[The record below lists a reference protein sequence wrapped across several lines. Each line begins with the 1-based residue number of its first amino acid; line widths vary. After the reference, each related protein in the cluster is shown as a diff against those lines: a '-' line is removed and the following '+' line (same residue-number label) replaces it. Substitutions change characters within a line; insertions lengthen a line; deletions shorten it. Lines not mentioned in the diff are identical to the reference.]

1 MHQQD
6 SFDITEE
13 IVEFCRF
20 ARTNGF
26 SAGVTETVDSLQA
39 AAAIASAGRETF
51 KSAMRAELC
60 SSKEEWDIFDRLFEE
75 FWSGSARSSSD
86 RPDREEQTSQPK
98 ARSQEMERE
107 RAAIFATGE
116 PPARPAE
123 EEGSAFAGASVLERI
138 RKMDF
143 SEVPASDQAVLERL
157 AERLLKQM
165 TRRLS
170 RRLKIA
176 ELRGQVDLRRT
187 IRKNIG
193 RGGEPIDLRFKGK
206 KLQQAQIVILL
217 DVSGSMN
224 LYSMFLLKFA
234 HALQKHF
241 KRAGTFIF
249 STEVH
254 DVTGALRTRKLADA
268 FGSLSEIA
276 TGWSGGTKIGDS
288 LREFN
293 RIHAKKS
300 MSRDTFVII
309 LSDGWDTGEPEV
321 LAAELRALKR
331 RASKVVW
338 LNPLL
343 GLHDYQPITR
353 GMAAALPHVDV
364 FAPAHSLESL
374 LELERHLTR
383 GIAR

>member
-1 MHQQD
+1 MLQQD
-6 SFDITEE
+6 SFDFTKE

-39 AAAIASAGRETF
+39 AAAVDSAGRETF

-60 SSKEEWDIFDRLFEE
+60 SSKEEWDVFDRLFEE
-75 FWSGSARSSSD
+75 FWGGTARDSSD
-86 RPDREEQTSQPK
+86 RSDGAERIPQPK
-98 ARSQEMERE
+98 SRSQKMESA

-116 PPARPAE
+116 QRARPAE
-123 EEGSAFAGASVLERI
+123 EEGGAFAGASALERI

-143 SEVPASDQAVLERL
+143 SEVPAGDQAVLERL

-187 IRKNIG
+187 IRRNIG
-193 RGGEPIDLRFKGK
+193 RGGEPIDLRFKVK
-206 KLQQAQIVILL
+206 KLQQVQIVILL

-234 HALQKHF
+234 HSLQKHF

-268 FGSLSEIA
+268 FGSLSKIA
-276 TGWSGGTKIGDS
+276 TGWSGGTKIGES

-293 RIHAKKS
+293 RFHAKKT

-321 LAAELRALKR
+321 LAAEIRALKR
-331 RASKVVW
+331 RASKLVW

-343 GLHDYQPITR
+343 GLRDYQPISR

-364 FAPAHSLESL
+364 FAPGHSLESL
-374 LELERHLTR
+374 LELERYLMR
-383 GIAR
+383 GAAR